1 MAREPQTGDRQDL
14 AILVIDEDEI
24 RASIIEEG
32 LREAGH
38 HRVAVLADMRN
49 LLGRIEALAPDVIV
63 IDLGNPNRDL
73 VEHLSHVSRAVSRPV
88 AMFVDQSDAGVME
101 AAISAGV
108 SAYVV
113 DGLRKDRVKAILDMA
128 VARFQAYSNLREELE
143 STRRAL
149 EDRKLIDRAKAIL
162 MKLRGLGEEEAYHLM
177 RRTAMRENRRMGD
190 IARSVVSTANLI
202 TGGEE

>member
-1 MAREPQTGDRQDL
+1 MPRDAAPSDPHDL

-38 HRVAVLADMRN
+38 GRVAVLADMRN
-49 LLGRIEALAPDVIV
+49 LLARIEALAPDVIV
-63 IDLGNPNRDL
+63 IDLANPNRDL

-88 AMFVDQSDAGVME
+88 AMFVDQSDHGVME

-128 VARFQAYSNLREELE
+128 VARFQAYSHLREELE

-177 RRTAMRENRRMGD
+177 RRTAMRENRRMGE
-190 IARSVVSTANLI
+190 IARSIVSTANLI